1 MKHSNIALF
10 VSHIGCPNRCT
21 FCNQHIISGEQD
33 TATPEDVRKAVQVA
47 LEHGCHG
54 GQLAFFG
61 GSFTA
66 IDRPYMME
74 LLNAAKPFLDDGSIS
89 GLRCSTRPDAIDK
102 EILSLLKEYKI
113 EAIELG
119 AQSMR
124 DEVLSLNRR
133 GHTADDV
140 RRASKLI
147 QSEGIELGLQ
157 MMTGLYG
164 DDDEG
169 AIYTANE
176 IVALHPTTVRIYPT
190 ITVENTELAKLYR
203 EGKYKPQTLDEAVT
217 LSSKLLRIF
226 DEAKINVIRCGLHS
240 GGNVEEGFVAGP
252 YHPAFKELC
261 ESEIYLDKALELLKD
276 KPKGSYKIFVSS
288 KEISKMTGQ
297 KRKNI
302 IKLEDNGY
310 TCKVKAL
317 DDLKKYEINIE
328 EDFT

>member
-1 MKHSNIALF
+1 M
-10 VSHIGCPNRCT
+10 
-21 FCNQHIISGEQD
+21 
-33 TATPEDVRKAVQVA
+33 
-47 LEHGCHG
+47 
-54 GQLAFFG
+54 
-61 GSFTA
+61 
-66 IDRPYMME
+66 
-74 LLNAAKPFLDDGSIS
+74 
-89 GLRCSTRPDAIDK
+89 
-102 EILSLLKEYKI
+102 
-113 EAIELG
+113 
-119 AQSMR
+119 
-124 DEVLSLNRR
+124 
-133 GHTADDV
+133 
-140 RRASKLI
+140 
-147 QSEGIELGLQ
+147 
-157 MMTGLYG
+157 
-164 DDDEG
+164 
-169 AIYTANE
+169 
-176 IVALHPTTVRIYPT
+176 
-190 ITVENTELAKLYR
+190 
-203 EGKYKPQTLDEAVT
+203 DEAVT